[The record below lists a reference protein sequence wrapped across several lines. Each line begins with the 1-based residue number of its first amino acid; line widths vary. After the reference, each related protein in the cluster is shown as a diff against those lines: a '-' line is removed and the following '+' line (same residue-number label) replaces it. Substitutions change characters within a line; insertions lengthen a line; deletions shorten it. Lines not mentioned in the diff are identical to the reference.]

1 MPVLVLVKEKSMTV
15 TCEILRAKDGHMVP
29 VLHSE
34 QGTRHLGSL
43 YSGRYAAFVWG
54 KKWLLEQTENLILFG
69 MGDCQIVL
77 EAASHVPGKILVLE
91 PEEKLYQAMK
101 SSSLYKKAV
110 KNKKIQFFGMGDLE
124 QLKKTVKDL
133 LDDDWVER
141 TMLSLH
147 PGYAGW
153 YDRELASLQQICQ
166 SVCDDITFMRAPL
179 KRFVPT
185 MIRNQIAN
193 FKSMEQ
199 GVPLAR
205 LKKEW
210 DPGIPVILVSAGPSL
225 EKNIEELKKVDQRA
239 LIWCADAALPTLLA
253 REIVPDLVAS
263 VDAGKDLRCFQDE
276 RSNEIPV
283 LASSNTRTEFLIS
296 NQAPKIWGYD
306 HAQIRMMQKRA
317 GILPAQVPYYLGVS
331 TAMYAAAV
339 ELGAK
344 KLIMVGQDLA
354 FGESGVSHASGRDE
368 SAYTVEKIETDGY
381 YGNKVWSRMD
391 WMEFKKWFEKMMAL
405 YPDVEVIN
413 ATEGGVHLEGSRQE
427 PLCQVC
433 DALPQRKYAFRR
445 WLQQNDSQIQ
455 PEEGR
460 NMDEQMHQCGE
471 DIKQIRQWGYHKTF
485 FEEDYRQIPVMDMVL
500 SYMKIADAERE
511 VRFEKALDY
520 VADQL
525 QKGGFLV

>member
-1 MPVLVLVKEKSMTV
+1 M
-15 TCEILRAKDGHMVP
+15 
-29 VLHSE
+29 
-34 QGTRHLGSL
+34 
-43 YSGRYAAFVWG
+43 
-54 KKWLLEQTENLILFG
+54 
-69 MGDCQIVL
+69 
-77 EAASHVPGKILVLE
+77 
-91 PEEKLYQAMK
+91 
-101 SSSLYKKAV
+101 
-110 KNKKIQFFGMGDLE
+110 
-124 QLKKTVKDL
+124 
-133 LDDDWVER
+133 
-141 TMLSLH
+141 
-147 PGYAGW
+147 
-153 YDRELASLQQICQ
+153 
-166 SVCDDITFMRAPL
+166 
-179 KRFVPT
+179 
-185 MIRNQIAN
+185 
-193 FKSMEQ
+193 
-199 GVPLAR
+199 
-205 LKKEW
+205 
-210 DPGIPVILVSAGPSL
+210 
-225 EKNIEELKKVDQRA
+225 
-239 LIWCADAALPTLLA
+239 
-253 REIVPDLVAS
+253 
-263 VDAGKDLRCFQDE
+263 
-276 RSNEIPV
+276 

-485 FEEDYRQIPVMDMVL
+485 FEEDYRQIPVMDMIL
-500 SYMKIADAERE
+500 SYMKIVDAERE

-525 QKGGFLV
+525 QKGGFLA